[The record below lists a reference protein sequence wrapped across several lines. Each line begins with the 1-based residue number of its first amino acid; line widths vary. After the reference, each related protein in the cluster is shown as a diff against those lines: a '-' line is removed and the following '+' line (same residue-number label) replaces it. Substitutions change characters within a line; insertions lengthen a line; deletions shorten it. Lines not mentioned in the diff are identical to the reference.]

1 MKNITLI
8 SSIFAILLL
17 NSCGDRALKL
27 QEGTTDPCVTITA
40 PTCDRD
46 ADGLTNAQEATIG
59 TDPTN
64 PDTDGDGHTDGT
76 GEELATPKTDPLNPC
91 NPSEQ
96 KGYKGYVK
104 TNAIWQKGDCD
115 KDGYLNGSED
125 NVSHIPNYL
134 SDPYDPLSACFPV
147 GINAD
152 KTIKNT
158 YCEIHAEDGRIW
170 IDRDLGATGVCTL
183 ANDPNCNG
191 WLFQWGRATDGHQ
204 LRTSTSL
211 DLNSM
216 DFPYNQDT
224 FEVASSGFFDWLV
237 GISATEFTHGDIAVR
252 KSNWQSTTNNTVC
265 VNGWYIPTQSEFD
278 KLAKDANITDLTS
291 AFNSKLKF
299 GATGARLSDNGS
311 LSQVGKTGYVWTSDS
326 NDTTAI
332 SFTYGA
338 SKSNAPWTYSGRA
351 RGSSLRCIKKK

>member
-1 MKNITLI
+1 MKNITLV

-17 NSCGDRALKL
+17 NSCGDRALKV

-91 NPSEQ
+91 NPSEN

-104 TNAIWQKGDCD
+104 TNTIWQKADCD

-125 NVSHIPNYL
+125 NVSHIPNYI
-134 SDPYDPLSACFPV
+134 SDPYDPFSACFPV

-170 IDRDLGATGVCTL
+170 IDRDLGAGGICT
-183 ANDPNCNG
+183 ASNDTNCNG
-191 WLFQWGRATDGHQ
+191 WLFQWGRSTDGHQ
-204 LRTSTSL
+204 LRTSSSV
-211 DLNSM
+211 DLNPATFS
-216 DFPYNQDT
+216 DASDT
-224 FEVASSGFFDWLV
+224 FEEASKGFFDWLV
-237 GISATEFTHGDIAVR
+237 GISMDEFTYGDINTR
-252 KSNWQSTTNNTVC
+252 KTNWTSTTNNTVC
-265 VNGWYIPTQSEFD
+265 RTGWYVPSQAEFL
-278 KLAKDANITDLTS
+278 KLAIDGNITDATS

-299 GATGARLSDNGS
+299 GTTGARTS
-311 LSQVGKTGYVWTSDS
+311 LGGGFYAEGTTGYLWTSDS
-326 NDTTAI
+326 NETTAVA
-332 SFTYGA
+332 FTYGVA
-338 SKSNAPWTYSGRA
+338 KSNAPWTYSGRA
-351 RGSSLRCIKKK
+351 SGYGVRCIKK